1 MVSAASAYF
10 SLMTGGAYERL
21 VTDEREDRPVLCA
34 QRAGGVTIGIEA
46 MSEGTADQLYL
57 ALRLA
62 ALELRRPSHSP
73 MPLVLDDTLITS
85 DDARAANILR
95 ALARFA
101 EGSQVMLFTHHRHLL
116 DVARQTLG
124 EQAFVNHTL

>member
-1 MVSAASAYF
+1 
-10 SLMTGGAYERL
+10 
-21 VTDEREDRPVLCA
+21 
-34 QRAGGVTIGIEA
+34 

-62 ALELRRPSHSP
+62 ALELRRPSHPP

-101 EGSQVMLFTHHRHLL
+101 EEGQVLIFTHHRHLL
-116 DVARQTLG
+116 DVTRAAIG
-124 EQAFVNHTL
+124 EQAFVSHQL

>member
-1 MVSAASAYF
+1 
-10 SLMTGGAYERL
+10 
-21 VTDEREDRPVLCA
+21 
-34 QRAGGVTIGIEA
+34 
-46 MSEGTADQLYL
+46 
-57 ALRLA
+57 
-62 ALELRRPSHSP
+62 

-116 DVARQTLG
+116 DLARGTIG
-124 EQAFVNHTL
+124 DHAFVAHHLGDT